1 MRGPVIVDPH
11 AGCCNITDTRL
22 TVEQTRTDNQVS
34 PPRLGSSAGSS
45 GIGPFSDFGARTDTV
60 PCSWRDAAGA
70 SALTALLLARDVPRM
85 VREILA
91 MMGGIGGW

>member
-1 MRGPVIVDPH
+1 VRGPGIVDPN
-11 AGCCNITDTRL
+11 AGYFNITDTRL
-22 TVEQTRTDNQVS
+22 TVEQTPTDIQVS

-45 GIGPFSDFGARTDTV
+45 GMGPFSDLGAWTDTV

-70 SALTALLLARDVPRM
+70 NALTALLLARDVPRM

-91 MMGGIGGW
+91 MVGGIGGW